1 MLCAVEQS
9 LQWLSDGEVLAASF
23 AGLVLAVKAGLG
35 LVMPARIGGG
45 VQSRIVV
52 V

>member
-1 MLCAVEQS
+1 VLCPVELS

-23 AGLVLAVKAGLG
+23 AGLVLAVKACLG
-35 LVMPARIGGG
+35 LAMPARIGGV

-52 V
+52 I

>member
-1 MLCAVEQS
+1 MLCAVELS
-9 LQWLSDGEVLAASF
+9 LQSLSDGEVLAASF
-23 AGLVLAVKAGLG
+23 TGLMLAVKVGLG
-35 LVMPARIGGG
+35 LEMPARIGGG